1 MGRLKTLILAT
12 RPQFL
17 PAIAAPV
24 GLGAAVAWRLSGE
37 FSPALF
43 AITLFAA
50 LCYHAGMNVLN
61 DYYDSR
67 NGADGLNLSPLT
79 PFAGGSRFIQNGLL
93 TQRDTLYL
101 GAALLAAGT
110 AAGLYLAWAAT
121 PLILVIG
128 GLGLL
133 SGYFY
138 SAPPLFLAG
147 RGLGEAIVGID
158 FGLLTVVGA
167 CMAQTKGLHIEAAVA
182 SLPLSFLIVAI
193 LVVNEFPDFES
204 DSLSGKR
211 NLVVRLGRRTA
222 RYGLL
227 AIALFAFA
235 SVIIGVLTG
244 FMPPLSLIAL
254 LGVIPALRGSLL
266 VMKVYDDKAA
276 LLPAIK
282 SIILSHLAT
291 GLLQIT
297 ALVLTIH

>member
-1 MGRLKTLILAT
+1 MGRLKTLFLAT

-24 GLGAAVAWRLSGE
+24 GVGAAVAWRLSGE

-50 LCYHAGMNVLN
+50 ICYHAGMNVLN

-67 NGADGLNLSPLT
+67 NGADSLNRSPLT

-93 TQRDTLYL
+93 TQRETFFL

-110 AAGLYLAWAAT
+110 IAGLYLAWAAT

-128 GLGLL
+128 GIGLL

-147 RGLGEAIVGID
+147 RGLGEATVGID

-167 CMAQTKGLHIEAAVA
+167 CMVQTKVLSVEAAVA

-204 DSLSGKR
+204 DRLSGKR
-211 NLVVRLGRRTA
+211 NLVVRLGQRSA

-227 AIALFAFA
+227 AIVLSAFA
-235 SVIIGVLTG
+235 SVIAGVVTG

-254 LGVIPALRGSLL
+254 IGVIPALRGALL
-266 VMKVYDDKAA
+266 VMKVYDGGPA
-276 LLPAIK
+276 LVPAIK

-291 GLLQIT
+291 GLLQII
-297 ALVLTIH
+297 ALLLSA